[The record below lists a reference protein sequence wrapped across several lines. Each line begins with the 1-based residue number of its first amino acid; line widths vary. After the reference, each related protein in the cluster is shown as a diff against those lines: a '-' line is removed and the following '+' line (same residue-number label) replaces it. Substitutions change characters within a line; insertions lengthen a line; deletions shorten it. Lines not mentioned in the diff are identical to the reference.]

1 MAVNLAIETKDWSEL
16 VDIVLRGEADLLLGK
31 LSEDKEVQ
39 EFINNANIFKTKV
52 QKIHD
57 GNILKEKYF
66 IFIDLPVFCS
76 CKIWITESS
85 SRTS

>member
-57 GNILKEKYF
+57 GNSL
-66 IFIDLPVFCS
+66 
-76 CKIWITESS
+76 
-85 SRTS
+85 

>member
-57 GNILKEKYF
+57 GNIL
-66 IFIDLPVFCS
+66 
-76 CKIWITESS
+76 
-85 SRTS
+85 

>member
-1 MAVNLAIETKDWSEL
+1 MLFSDTPLFQESKAVAVNLAIETKDWSEL

-57 GNILKEKYF
+57 GNSL
-66 IFIDLPVFCS
+66 
-76 CKIWITESS
+76 
-85 SRTS
+85 